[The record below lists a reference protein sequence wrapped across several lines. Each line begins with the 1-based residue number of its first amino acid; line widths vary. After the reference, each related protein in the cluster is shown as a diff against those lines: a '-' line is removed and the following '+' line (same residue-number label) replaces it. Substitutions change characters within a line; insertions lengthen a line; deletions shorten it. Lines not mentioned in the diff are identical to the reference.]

1 MPTPDPLSCSLR
13 VHVGGVLL
21 MPDHAPDHARRSR
34 SVVTAP
40 NGMVATSQPVAAQAG
55 VHILRQGGNAI
66 DAAVATA
73 AVLAVVEPMSTGP
86 GGDMF
91 ALVYLAKTGE
101 LVGLNGSGFAP
112 RTVDCAFF
120 AKRGLEAIPT
130 QGPFPVT
137 VPGAVDGWAT
147 LLERFG
153 SMAMKDVLAP
163 AIEYAENGFAVTEI
177 IARDWADHGAGH
189 ADDAEFASAY
199 YRNGRP
205 PPCGEVFVNPSLG
218 KTLRQVAEG
227 GREAFYQGEI
237 TQKIVACLNGL
248 GWPMTLEDM
257 ACQRSE
263 WVEPISTTYKGYRVY
278 ELPPNGQGMA
288 ALEMLNILEAFGLAE
303 LGHNSAEYVHLVV
316 EAKKLAFADL
326 EAWLADP
333 ARVELPVATITSK
346 DYAEKQRRRIDPKSA
361 AEEPASGINDRVK
374 WLSRAGDTVYL
385 SAVDGERNA
394 VSFINSL
401 FMGFGSGVVVPGTGI
416 LLQNRG
422 ALFSLDPEHPNRIEG
437 RKRPYHTIIPAMVY
451 KDDKPWLSFGVMG
464 GHMQP
469 QGHVQVLLNMLEF
482 GMDVQQAGAEPR
494 VRHDSAAGVALE
506 SGIPSSVA
514 AQLKD
519 MGHTMTSMD
528 QGFGGYQGIE
538 IDWERGMLLGG
549 SDPRKDG
556 LAAGW

>member
-1 MPTPDPLSCSLR
+1 MPASNEEPDRGRR
-13 VHVGGVLL
+13 VSRV
-21 MPDHAPDHARRSR
+21 ATAR
-34 SVVTAP
+34 
-40 NGMVATSQPVAAQAG
+40 NGMVATSQPLAAQAG
-55 VHILRQGGNAI
+55 VDILRQGGNAI

-91 ALVYLAKTGE
+91 ALVHLAKTGE
-101 LVGLNGSGFAP
+101 LVGLNGSGLAP
-112 RTVDCAFF
+112 REVDCEFF
-120 AKRGLEAIPT
+120 AKRGLEEIPT
-130 QGPFPVT
+130 QGPFAVT

-147 LLERFG
+147 LLDRYG
-153 SMAMKDVLAP
+153 SMTLKDVLAP
-163 AIEYAENGFAVTEI
+163 AIEYAENGFSVTEI
-177 IARDWADHGAGH
+177 IARDWANCGASY
-189 ADDAEFASAY
+189 ADDPEFASAY
-199 YRNGRP
+199 YRDGKP
-205 PPCGEVFVNPSLG
+205 AAHGEVFVNSSLG
-218 KTLRQVAEG
+218 DSLRQVAEG
-227 GREAFYQGEI
+227 GRDAFYQGEI
-237 TQKIVACLNGL
+237 AQKIVARLNIL
-248 GWPMTLEDM
+248 GWPVTMEDM
-257 ACQRSE
+257 AYQRSD
-263 WVEPISTTYKGYRVY
+263 WVEPISTIYKGYRVC

-288 ALEMLNILEAFGLAE
+288 ALEMLNILEGFELAA
-303 LGHNSAEYVHLVV
+303 LGHNSAEYVHLVI

-326 EAWLADP
+326 KAWLADP
-333 ARVELPVATITSK
+333 AQVELPVATITSK

-361 AEEPASGINDRVK
+361 AEEPASGINDRVN

-422 ALFSLDPEHPNRIEG
+422 ALFSLDPDHPNRIEG

-469 QGHVQVLLNMLEF
+469 QGHVQVLLNRLEF

-494 VRHDSAAGVALE
+494 VRHDSAEGVALE
-506 SGIPSSVA
+506 RGIPGSVA
-514 AQLKD
+514 VQLEA
-519 MGHTMTSMD
+519 MGHRMASMD
-528 QGFGGYQGIE
+528 SGFGGYQGIE

>member
-1 MPTPDPLSCSLR
+1 MPASDEEPDRGRR
-13 VHVGGVLL
+13 VSSV
-21 MPDHAPDHARRSR
+21 ATAR
-34 SVVTAP
+34 
-40 NGMVATSQPVAAQAG
+40 NGMVATSQPLAAQAG
-55 VHILRQGGNAI
+55 VDILRQGGNAI

-91 ALVYLAKTGE
+91 ALVHLAKTGE

-112 RTVDCAFF
+112 REVDCEFF
-120 AKRGLEAIPT
+120 AQRGLEEIPT
-130 QGPFPVT
+130 QGPFAVT

-147 LLERFG
+147 LLERYG
-153 SMAMKDVLAP
+153 SMTLKDVLAP
-163 AIEYAENGFAVTEI
+163 AIEYAENGFSVTEI
-177 IARDWADHGAGH
+177 IARDWADCGEGY
-189 ADDAEFASAY
+189 ADDPEFASEY
-199 YRNGRP
+199 YRDGRP
-205 PPCGEVFVNPSLG
+205 AAHGEVFVNSSLG
-218 KTLRQVAEG
+218 ESLRQVAEG
-227 GREAFYQGEI
+227 GRDAFYQGEI
-237 TQKIVACLNGL
+237 GQKIVARLNIL
-248 GWPMTLEDM
+248 GWPITMEDM
-257 ACQRSE
+257 AYQHSD
-263 WVEPISTTYKGYRVY
+263 WVESISTTYKGYRVY

-288 ALEMLNILEAFGLAE
+288 ALEMLNILEGFDLAA
-303 LGHNSAEYVHLVV
+303 LGHNSAEYVHLVI

-326 EAWLADP
+326 KAWLADP
-333 ARVELPVATITSK
+333 AQVELPVATITSK
-346 DYAEKQRRRIDPKSA
+346 DYAEKQRRRIDPKNA

-422 ALFSLDPEHPNRIEG
+422 ALFSLDPDHPNRIEG

-451 KDDKPWLSFGVMG
+451 RDDKPWLSFGVMG

-469 QGHVQVLLNMLEF
+469 QGHVQVLLNRLEF

-494 VRHDSAAGVALE
+494 VRHDSAEGVALE
-506 SGIPSSVA
+506 RGIPGSVA
-514 AQLKD
+514 AQLEG
-519 MGHTMTSMD
+519 MGHTMASMD
-528 QGFGGYQGIE
+528 SGFGGYQGIE

-556 LAAGW
+556 MAAGW

>member
-1 MPTPDPLSCSLR
+1 MTDQGS
-13 VHVGGVLL
+13 
-21 MPDHAPDHARRSR
+21 DHGHRAR
-34 SVVTAP
+34 SVTTAR
-40 NGMVATSQPVAAQAG
+40 NGMVATSQPLAAQAG
-55 VHILRQGGNAI
+55 VRILRQGGNAV

-91 ALVYLAKTGE
+91 ALVHIAKTGE

-112 RTVDCAFF
+112 RAVDCEFF

-177 IARDWADHGAGH
+177 IARDWADHGAGY
-189 ADDAEFASAY
+189 ADDPEFARAY
-199 YRNGRP
+199 YRGGRAP
-205 PPCGEVFVNPSLG
+205 VHGEVFVNPPLG

-227 GREAFYQGEI
+227 GRDAFYQGEI
-237 TQKIVACLNGL
+237 AQKIVLCLNNL
-248 GWPMTLEDM
+248 GWPITMEDM
-257 ACQRSE
+257 AYQRSE
-263 WVEPISTTYKGYRVY
+263 WVAPISTTYKGCRVY

-303 LGHNSAEYVHLVV
+303 LGHNSAEYLHLVI

-333 ARVELPVATITSK
+333 ARAELPVATIASK

-374 WLSRAGDTVYL
+374 WLPPAGDTVYL
-385 SAVDGERNA
+385 SAVDGERNV

-401 FMGFGSGVVVPGTGI
+401 FMGFGSGVVVPGAGI
-416 LLQNRG
+416 LLHNRG
-422 ALFSLDPEHPNRIEG
+422 TLFFLDPEHPNRIEG

-451 KDDKPWLSFGVMG
+451 RDDKPWLSFGVVG

-506 SGIPSSVA
+506 SGIPSAVA
-514 AQLKD
+514 AQLKG